1 MPKKEKLPK
10 QAKHEK
16 QQKKRKGRSVQDFI
30 GVKTFTKYGL
40 MTQKGELLFYLVS
53 PTNISVLSYV
63 NIEIKIRHLMMVL
76 SSIPDIEITCTDS
89 SECFDDNKAYLH
101 ERLEYEQNPKVR
113 KLIKKDIE
121 FLDNVQVEMATA
133 RQFLFTARIKASKDK
148 QVFDTAEKIEV
159 GKWMALVSEDVEM
172 CAEMFSEYHE
182 PLIVGLITFVV
193 SLIIG
198 TFLSW
203 KMILVVILCSAFS
216 VLIPKLFVG
225 KIEKAQQA
233 KLEEKENINNNV
245 IRPLFHKELISIFRY
260 EDKCSELY
268 KKSYRRFADESI
280 TEEKYYSAMT
290 GTNIGVSFTVATIWM
305 IVGAYFLSKG
315 AINIG
320 IFAAFMILNDYFSW
334 PFTEV
339 GKLIAKKRTVYVSEE
354 RINAFLHIEKE
365 KSNTLLGENSS
376 HIWLHGVK
384 FKYDDQYCLEVDNL
398 KCQLNPKDWISI
410 TGESGSGKTTL
421 AKLMIGVYKPSA
433 GTVEFNYI
441 SKKCSNTDVTEY
453 VSFLPKGELLLDATI
468 RENIRIGNPCATDEE
483 IKEVVRLTCL
493 EEMIANL
500 PAGYD
505 TVVGQNSPVRLSG
518 GQLARLNLARVL
530 LKNTPIYILD
540 EFSAEMDIEWDLYRT
555 YAGWIRNHLYR

>member
-1 MPKKEKLPK
+1 MLNNHYLLKKYRPKL
-10 QAKHEK
+10 
-16 QQKKRKGRSVQDFI
+16 
-30 GVKTFTKYGL
+30 
-40 MTQKGELLFYLVS
+40 
-53 PTNISVLSYV
+53 
-63 NIEIKIRHLMMVL
+63 
-76 SSIPDIEITCTDS
+76 
-89 SECFDDNKAYLH
+89 
-101 ERLEYEQNPKVR
+101 KVR
-113 KLIKKDIE
+113 IILVLLALFGYATKVFLASVYRKVLETSETITEIQLLWTGIATIAIIALLGCMTLVKRVIGQKSKQEIIKNMQETLIMETQDMD
-121 FLDNVQVEMATA
+121 F
-133 RQFLFTARIKASKDK
+133 ASL
-148 QVFDTAEKIEV
+148 EKIEV

-290 GTNIGVSFTVATIWM
+290 GTNIGVSFTVATIWV

-540 EFSAEMDIEWDLYRT
+540 EFSAEMDIELE
-555 YAGWIRNHLYR
+555 IRIINNLKALDAIFIFITHRDATIESCNKRVELKKIALDEKIFSACLVKNGDEIIKAIQKC

>member
-1 MPKKEKLPK
+1 MLNNHYLLKKYRPKL
-10 QAKHEK
+10 
-16 QQKKRKGRSVQDFI
+16 
-30 GVKTFTKYGL
+30 
-40 MTQKGELLFYLVS
+40 
-53 PTNISVLSYV
+53 
-63 NIEIKIRHLMMVL
+63 
-76 SSIPDIEITCTDS
+76 
-89 SECFDDNKAYLH
+89 
-101 ERLEYEQNPKVR
+101 KVR
-113 KLIKKDIE
+113 IILVLLALFGYATKVFLASVYRKVLETSETITEIQLLWTGIATIAIIALLGCMTLVKRVIGQKSKQEIIKNMQETLIMETQDMD
-121 FLDNVQVEMATA
+121 F
-133 RQFLFTARIKASKDK
+133 ASL
-148 QVFDTAEKIEV
+148 EKIEV

-384 FKYDDQYCLEVDNL
+384 FKYDDQYRLEVDNL

-540 EFSAEMDIEWDLYRT
+540 EFSAEMDIELE
-555 YAGWIRNHLYR
+555 IRIINNLKALDAIFIFITHRDATIESCNKRVELKKIALDEKIFSACLVKNGDEIIKAIQKC

>member
-1 MPKKEKLPK
+1 MLNNHYLLKKYRPKL
-10 QAKHEK
+10 
-16 QQKKRKGRSVQDFI
+16 
-30 GVKTFTKYGL
+30 
-40 MTQKGELLFYLVS
+40 
-53 PTNISVLSYV
+53 
-63 NIEIKIRHLMMVL
+63 
-76 SSIPDIEITCTDS
+76 
-89 SECFDDNKAYLH
+89 
-101 ERLEYEQNPKVR
+101 KVR
-113 KLIKKDIE
+113 IILVLLALFGYATKVFLASVYRKVLETSETITEIQLLWTGIATIAIIALLGCMTLVKRVIGQKSKQEIIKNMQETLIMETQDMD
-121 FLDNVQVEMATA
+121 F
-133 RQFLFTARIKASKDK
+133 ASL
-148 QVFDTAEKIEV
+148 EKIEV

-354 RINAFLHIEKE
+354 RINAFLRIEKE

-540 EFSAEMDIEWDLYRT
+540 EFSAEMDIELE
-555 YAGWIRNHLYR
+555 IRIINNLKALDAIFIFITHRDATIESCNKRVELKKIALDEKIFSACLVKNGDEIIKAIQKC

>member
-1 MPKKEKLPK
+1 MLNNHYLLKKYRPKL
-10 QAKHEK
+10 
-16 QQKKRKGRSVQDFI
+16 
-30 GVKTFTKYGL
+30 
-40 MTQKGELLFYLVS
+40 
-53 PTNISVLSYV
+53 
-63 NIEIKIRHLMMVL
+63 
-76 SSIPDIEITCTDS
+76 
-89 SECFDDNKAYLH
+89 
-101 ERLEYEQNPKVR
+101 KVR
-113 KLIKKDIE
+113 IILVLLALFGYATKVFLASVYRKVLETSETITEIQLLWTGIATIAIIALLGCMTLVKRVIGQKSKQEIIKNMQETLIMETQDMD
-121 FLDNVQVEMATA
+121 F
-133 RQFLFTARIKASKDK
+133 ASL
-148 QVFDTAEKIEV
+148 EKIEV

-441 SKKCSNTDVTEY
+441 RKKCSNTDVTEY

-540 EFSAEMDIEWDLYRT
+540 EFSAEMDIELE
-555 YAGWIRNHLYR
+555 IRIINNLKALDAIFIFITHRDATIESCNKRVELKKIALDEKIFSACLVKNGDEIIKAIQKC

>member
-1 MPKKEKLPK
+1 MLNNHYLLKKYRPKL
-10 QAKHEK
+10 
-16 QQKKRKGRSVQDFI
+16 
-30 GVKTFTKYGL
+30 
-40 MTQKGELLFYLVS
+40 
-53 PTNISVLSYV
+53 
-63 NIEIKIRHLMMVL
+63 
-76 SSIPDIEITCTDS
+76 
-89 SECFDDNKAYLH
+89 
-101 ERLEYEQNPKVR
+101 KVR
-113 KLIKKDIE
+113 IILVLLALFGYATKVFLASVYRKVLETSETITEIQLLWTGIATIAIIALLGCMTLVKRVIGQKSKQEIIKNMQETLIMETQDMD
-121 FLDNVQVEMATA
+121 F
-133 RQFLFTARIKASKDK
+133 ASL
-148 QVFDTAEKIEV
+148 EKIEV

-468 RENIRIGNPCATDEE
+468 RENIQIGNPCATDEE

-540 EFSAEMDIEWDLYRT
+540 EFSAEMDIELE
-555 YAGWIRNHLYR
+555 IRIINNLKALDAIFIFITHRDATIESCNKRVELKKIALDEKIFSACLVKNGDEIIKAIQKC

>member
-1 MPKKEKLPK
+1 MLNNHYLLKKYRPKL
-10 QAKHEK
+10 
-16 QQKKRKGRSVQDFI
+16 
-30 GVKTFTKYGL
+30 
-40 MTQKGELLFYLVS
+40 
-53 PTNISVLSYV
+53 
-63 NIEIKIRHLMMVL
+63 
-76 SSIPDIEITCTDS
+76 
-89 SECFDDNKAYLH
+89 
-101 ERLEYEQNPKVR
+101 KVR
-113 KLIKKDIE
+113 IILVLLALFGYATKVFLASVYRKVLETSETITEIQLLWTGIATIAIIALLGCMTLVKRVIGQKSKQEIIKNMQETLIMETQDMD
-121 FLDNVQVEMATA
+121 F
-133 RQFLFTARIKASKDK
+133 ASL
-148 QVFDTAEKIEV
+148 EKIEV

-182 PLIVGLITFVV
+182 PLFVGLITFVV

-540 EFSAEMDIEWDLYRT
+540 EFSAEMDIELE
-555 YAGWIRNHLYR
+555 IRIINNLKALDAIFIFITHRDATIESCNKRVELKKIALDEKIFSACLVKNGDEIIKAIQKC

>member
-1 MPKKEKLPK
+1 MLNNHYLLKKYRPKL
-10 QAKHEK
+10 
-16 QQKKRKGRSVQDFI
+16 
-30 GVKTFTKYGL
+30 
-40 MTQKGELLFYLVS
+40 
-53 PTNISVLSYV
+53 
-63 NIEIKIRHLMMVL
+63 
-76 SSIPDIEITCTDS
+76 
-89 SECFDDNKAYLH
+89 
-101 ERLEYEQNPKVR
+101 KVR
-113 KLIKKDIE
+113 IILVLLALFGYATKVFLASVYRKVLETSETITEIQLLWTGIATIAIIALLGCMTLVKRVIGQKSKQEIIKNMQETLIMETQDMD
-121 FLDNVQVEMATA
+121 F
-133 RQFLFTARIKASKDK
+133 ASL
-148 QVFDTAEKIEV
+148 EKIEV

-453 VSFLPKGELLLDATI
+453 VNFLPKGELLLDATI

-540 EFSAEMDIEWDLYRT
+540 EFSAEMDIELE
-555 YAGWIRNHLYR
+555 IRIINNLKALDAIFIFITHRDATIESCNKRVELKKIALDEKIFSACLVKNGDEIIKAIQKC

>member
-1 MPKKEKLPK
+1 MLNNHYLLKKYRPKL
-10 QAKHEK
+10 
-16 QQKKRKGRSVQDFI
+16 
-30 GVKTFTKYGL
+30 
-40 MTQKGELLFYLVS
+40 
-53 PTNISVLSYV
+53 
-63 NIEIKIRHLMMVL
+63 
-76 SSIPDIEITCTDS
+76 
-89 SECFDDNKAYLH
+89 
-101 ERLEYEQNPKVR
+101 KVR
-113 KLIKKDIE
+113 IILVLLALFGYATKVFLASVYRKVLETSETITEIQLLWTGIATIAIIALLGCMTLVKRVIGQKSKQEIIKNMQETLIMETQDMD
-121 FLDNVQVEMATA
+121 F
-133 RQFLFTARIKASKDK
+133 ASL
-148 QVFDTAEKIEV
+148 EKIEV

-320 IFAAFMILNDYFSW
+320 IFAALMILNDYFSW

-540 EFSAEMDIEWDLYRT
+540 EFSAEMDIELE
-555 YAGWIRNHLYR
+555 IRIINNLKALDAIFIFITHRDATIESCNKRVELKKIALDEKIFSACLVKNGDEIIKAIQKC